1 MAEEDISFSSILY
14 RRDADIFIR
23 LMRLLRP
30 NPITCGKSRYQDPDT
45 PTDSV
50 ALLLTAKCIKEEKA
64 RNSIENLELIYQA
77 NIYSRARLRSEGK
90 IIDQIFTAN
99 TEQSRGWFVFKFY
112 LYY

>member
-45 PTDSV
+45 V
-50 ALLLTAKCIKEEKA
+50 VLLLTGKCIKEEKE
-64 RNSIENLELIYQA
+64 RNRIENLELIYQA
-77 NIYSRARLRSEGK
+77 NIYSRARLRSGGK

-112 LYY
+112 LNY